1 MCFITCICSNLCFSL
16 LLEFVATFKYKNRYW
31 YRNDYLLNLLFSVHF
46 YTLIIL
52 SILLNKSAIHC
63 FLSYSALKGKKTH
76 YTKTYTTFNKISCF
90 LCFFSHTIVLEYL
103 EETKLGIIIL
113 SFLLFIFI
121 KTLFTL
127 MENVFWT
134 KKKWYTCSIKVC
146 IFSFIFNLGCL
157 LFILLRTNFCRKICI
172 YLLGLVNYLKYSYHL
187 L

>member
-1 MCFITCICSNLCFSL
+1 MCFISCICSNLCFSL

-63 FLSYSALKGKKTH
+63 FLSYSAFKGKKTN
-76 YTKTYTTFNKISCF
+76 YSKTYTTFTKISCF
-90 LCFFSHTIVLEYL
+90 LCFFSHTIVLESL

-134 KKKWYTCSIKVC
+134 KKK
-146 IFSFIFNLGCL
+146 
-157 LFILLRTNFCRKICI
+157 
-172 YLLGLVNYLKYSYHL
+172 
-187 L
+187 

>member
-63 FLSYSALKGKKTH
+63 FLSYSALKGKKNN

-90 LCFFSHTIVLEYL
+90 LCFFSNHCTRIFWIDKTWDHYSLIFTFYLHKDPLYTDGKCFLDLE
-103 EETKLGIIIL
+103 KM
-113 SFLLFIFI
+113 
-121 KTLFTL
+121 KH
-127 MENVFWT
+127 M
-134 KKKWYTCSIKVC
+134 
-146 IFSFIFNLGCL
+146 
-157 LFILLRTNFCRKICI
+157 
-172 YLLGLVNYLKYSYHL
+172 
-187 L
+187 